1 MPYFLV
7 PLIRL
12 VNNQASGPHP
22 WWGGG
27 GGGGRVSLTPFPP
40 ISPQKWLVNCRKDQY
55 MSENAFKKPILP
67 LVWTRMPHL
76 ESCFPKFPWG
86 STCTK
91 TAYFTEWS
99 SCLIDG
105 TLALKALRVVLRQPG
120 LRPTINSSPHI
131 ANHYMFGFNF
141 ITQLFTQISLSHIV
155 SSLVRCC
162 RRPVCKI

>member
-1 MPYFLV
+1 MC
-7 PLIRL
+7 LIFWSRW
-12 VNNQASGPHP
+12 SGWLIIRPQGRIH
-22 WWGGG
+22 GGG
-27 GGGGRVSLTPFPP
+27 GWSGVINPFPSY
-40 ISPQKWLVNCRKDQY
+40 ISPKMTCKLQY